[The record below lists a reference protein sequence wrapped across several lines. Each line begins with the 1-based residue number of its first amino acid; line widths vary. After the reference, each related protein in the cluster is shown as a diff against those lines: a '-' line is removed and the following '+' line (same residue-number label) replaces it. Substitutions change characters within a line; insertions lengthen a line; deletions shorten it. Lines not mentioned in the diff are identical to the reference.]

1 MKRWFS
7 SESWNLGV
15 VTGSKSG
22 LIALDIDPR
31 HNGDASLAALE
42 AKHGPI
48 PQTIKFLT
56 GGGGQHILLRHPGG
70 IVPNSASKIGK
81 GIDVR
86 GENGFIVAPPS
97 QHISGRRYGISVD
110 HHPDDIP
117 LADAPPWLVGLI
129 KSDAVGA
136 RSPQE
141 WRGRIGSSIP
151 EGRRN
156 DSLARMAGH
165 LLAHG
170 IDPHVALDLMLSL
183 NATHCRPSLP
193 ELEVLSIVA
202 SITNREI
209 AKRLWGRWLVW
220 DGTRWKIDETLMV
233 TSLARNLVGEAQTEV
248 LAGNGRQSLASS
260 WPVQRRFLPSK
271 ILPEQIANT
280 HRNPAIGTVIFGC
293 SIRRTERSIFEPVKC
308 VLMIAETE
316 RPRVCRRLQLLR
328 GLLSIPTFLVGFRRI
343 EKLRL

>member
-1 MKRWFS
+1 MPSGTKSATRNPDLVKRWFS

-260 WPVQRRFLPSK
+260 VASAKKVSAIENLARADRQHASEPSDWDRD
-271 ILPEQIANT
+271 LWVLNT
-280 HRNPAIGTVIFGC
+280 PDGTVDLRTGQMRPHD
-293 SIRRTERSIFEPVKC
+293 RRD
-308 VLMIAETE
+308 
-316 RPRVCRRLQLLR
+316 
-328 GLLSIPTFLVGFRRI
+328 
-343 EKLRL
+343 